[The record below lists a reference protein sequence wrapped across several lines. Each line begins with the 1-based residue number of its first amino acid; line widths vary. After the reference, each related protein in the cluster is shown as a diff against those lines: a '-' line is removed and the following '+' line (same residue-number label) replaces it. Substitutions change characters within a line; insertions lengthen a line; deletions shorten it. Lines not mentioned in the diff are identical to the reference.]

1 MNNKKIVLTA
11 AFAVALAVVSLVVFL
26 FLNKEKTISLKSS
39 KAPQENVSASSS
51 PKIVLKPLDKNLKE
65 LRITYVKKG
74 KGDTVRSGDVV
85 FVVYAGVL
93 PDGKVFDTNMG
104 KSPMGFIVGEGKL
117 IKGWD
122 KALVGLKEGD
132 EVIIDIPADLAYGEK
147 GVKGK
152 DGKYIIP
159 PNTPLRF
166 DVLVV
171 KRMSK
176 EEADKM
182 QQELLEKQKANSSAS
197 SSDKK

>member
-1 MNNKKIVLTA
+1 MNNKKVVLTA
-11 AFAVALAVVSLVVFL
+11 ALAVALAVVSLVVFL

-74 KGDTVRSGDVV
+74 KGDTVKSGDVV

-93 PDGKVFDTNMG
+93 PDGTVFDTNMG
-104 KSPMGFIVGEGKL
+104 KAPVGFIVGKGAL

-182 QQELLEKQKANSSAS
+182 QKKLLEKQKTNSSAS